1 MSLRKRGSVWWIDI
15 VTPSGERVRR
25 STETGNKAQA
35 QELHDKLKSEVWRL
49 QKLGCRPRRLWQD
62 AAVRWLREQAH
73 KASLEDDKEKL
84 RWLDR
89 YLANRELES
98 INRALIDAIT
108 EAKQAE
114 GCSNGTV
121 NRVLA
126 LIRAILRKC
135 ARDWEWLDRA
145 PAVRLLKEP
154 TRRIRFLSHHQA
166 RTLLARAAA
175 ASARH
180 GDLHAGDRTSCSE
193 RDGTSLGAGRPVTQA
208 GMDSSG
214 PGEGQEGHRRTAQR
228 HGNAGG
234 TGAERQTSGSG
245 VYLRRPAHQAGQHGS
260 LVQSAQARGYRG
272 LSLARSAPHLGELAC
287 AGRNAALRVTGAR
300 RMGDRED
307 GAALRAPGRGTSGD
321 ICRPHGKSR
330 HKYGTTTGFPRHSPI
345 ASCLENKKFVVAR
358 GGIEPPT
365 RGFSVRDRNPTKH
378 LSEKGLWEPNR
389 GIFCALTHR

>member
-15 VTPSGERVRR
+15 ATPSGERVRR
-25 STETGNKAQA
+25 STETENKAQA
-35 QELHDKLKSEVWRL
+35 QELHDQLKSELWRL

-108 EAKQAE
+108 EAKQAD

-154 TRRIRFLSHHQA
+154 TRRIRFLSRHQA
-166 RTLLARAAA
+166 RALLRELPPHLCDMASFTLATGLRAANVTGLTWEQVDLSRKLA
-175 ASARH
+175 WIHPDQAKARK
-180 GDLHAGDRTSCSE
+180 GDR
-193 RDGTSLGAGRPVTQA
+193 RA
-208 GMDSSG
+208 
-214 PGEGQEGHRRTAQR
+214 AQR
-228 HGNAGG
+228 HGIAGG
-234 TGAERQTSGSG
+234 ARAERQTSGAG
-245 VYLRRPAHQAGQHGS
+245 VYLRRSAHQAGQHGS
-260 LVQSAQARGYRG
+260 LVQSAQARQYRG
-272 LSLARSAPHLGELAC
+272 LSLARSAPHMGELAR
-287 AGRNAALRVTGAR
+287 AGRDTALRVTGTR

-307 GAALRAPGRGTSGD
+307 GAALCAPGRGTSGD
-321 ICRPHGKSR
+321 LRQQHGKSR
-330 HKYGTTTGFPRHSPI
+330 HKYGTTTG
-345 ASCLENKKFVVAR
+345 
-358 GGIEPPT
+358 
-365 RGFSVRDRNPTKH
+365 
-378 LSEKGLWEPNR
+378 LSTAQPDCKW
-389 GIFCALTHR
+389 